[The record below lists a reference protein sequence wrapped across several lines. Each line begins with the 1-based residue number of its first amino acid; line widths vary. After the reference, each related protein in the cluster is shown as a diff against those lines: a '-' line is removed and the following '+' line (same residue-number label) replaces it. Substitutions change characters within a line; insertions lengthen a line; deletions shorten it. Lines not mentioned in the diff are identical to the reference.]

1 MMNRS
6 RSLFLPARYLGVVLC
21 NWDRN
26 IYLPAMLVNLL
37 LVVRNRNLVRAMVD
51 P

>member
-1 MMNRS
+1 MMN
-6 RSLFLPARYLGVVLC
+6 RSLFLPTRYLGVVLS

-37 LVVRNRNLVRAMVD
+37 LVVRNRNLVRGKLD